1 MADSSGSS
9 IKVGESW
16 IGRGNNAL
24 LRGMGTLGV
33 TGVGIACIGLTSSG
47 TLLFSLAPGM
57 WPGIN
62 LAAVIAIGLGMGL
75 ILAYLYSA
83 IGVAVRCAGSDYV
96 LTSRVLNGP
105 LAFLS
110 SFVFVVFSGLLCG
123 GLLYRFLV
131 NLQPLFNQIAV
142 LIFGMASSAEVIRA
156 ANQPLIIAEVGTV
169 LIIVAFV
176 GMFNTPRVFKRI
188 LAVCFLAGMAAWG
201 VIFSIL
207 SANTPNSFIGAWN
220 RAMGM
225 DNFVQVLV
233 SAEKMGFTSANS
245 APLLIPAGLF
255 MGLWIFFGFMGTTSL
270 AGEVKEPEKDLW
282 RGSGLALLVS
292 GAVFI
297 IATLLLQQLVAPDWL
312 SAESFLSNN
321 PAYAGKTT
329 PYITAYAS
337 LLTSNLWLLLVIFW
351 GWVIAFLP
359 LLQTY
364 ILFMSRIMLAWAE
377 DGLLPHGMSYVHPR
391 FRSPLVTMMVAAILL
406 QVGLVLTQFRGFV
419 TTPANFSF
427 FAALTMLAP
436 VTAITLF
443 PFLKKNWFEACPPF
457 VRFKVGPLPII
468 TFFGVLGIVYLLFIL
483 ATAFVALG
491 GMTPVQPGALIACG
505 VLLVIACGV
514 YIGRRMVLRKRKIR
528 LEDVFK
534 TLPRTS

>member
-1 MADSSGSS
+1 MN
-9 IKVGESW
+9 VGESW

-33 TGVGIACIGLTSSG
+33 AGVGIACIGLTSSG
-47 TLLFSLAPGM
+47 TLLFSTAPGM
-57 WPGIN
+57 WPGMN
-62 LAAVIAIGLGMGL
+62 LVSVIAIGLGAGL
-75 ILAYLYSA
+75 ILAYLYSV
-83 IGVAVRCAGSDYV
+83 IGAAVRCAGSDYV

-110 SFVFVVFSGLLCG
+110 SFVFVVFSGLLG
-123 GLLYRFLV
+123 GTLLHRFLL

-142 LIFGMASSAEVIRA
+142 MIFGMASSAEVIRA
-156 ANQPLIIAEVGTV
+156 ANQPLVIAEVGTV
-169 LIIVAFV
+169 LIVVSFV
-176 GMFNTPRVFKRI
+176 GMFTTPRTFRYI
-188 LAVCFLAGMAAWG
+188 LLGCFLIGLVAWG
-201 VIFSIL
+201 VIFFIL
-207 SANTPNSFIGAWN
+207 PANTPNSFIGAWN
-220 RAMGM
+220 RSMGM

-233 SAEKMGFTSANS
+233 TAEKMGFTTVKDAN
-245 APLLIPAGLF
+245 LVIPAGLF
-255 MGLWIFFGFMGTTSL
+255 MGLWLFFGFMGTTSL
-270 AGEVKEPEKDLW
+270 AGEVKNPERDLW
-282 RGSGLALLVS
+282 RGSWLALVVS

-297 IATLLLQQLVAPDWL
+297 AATLLLQQLVAPDWL

-321 PAYAGKTT
+321 PAYTGKTT
-329 PYITAYAS
+329 PYITAYAG
-337 LLTSNLWLLLVIFW
+337 LLTSDLRLLLIIFW
-351 GWVIAFLP
+351 GWAIAFLP

-419 TTPANFSF
+419 TTPSNFSF

-436 VTAITLF
+436 VTAVTLF
-443 PFLKKNWFEACPPF
+443 PFLKKSWFEACPPF
-457 VRFKVGPLPII
+457 VRAKVGPLPVV
-468 TFFGVLGIVYLLFIL
+468 TFFGVIGIAYLIFVLLSAFI
-483 ATAFVALG
+483 VQW
-491 GMTPVQPGALIACG
+491 GMTSVQPGALIACG
-505 VLLVIACGV
+505 VLVLAGSGL
-514 YIGRRMVLRKRKIR
+514 YIGRRMALRKRKIR